1 MSLAPLNRDRD
12 TQHAS
17 WRRSPRRS
25 RLLDLDSDLGALLSD
40 DRLPAARGALT
51 VRCVELRRGAWAAA
65 ELRSASAD
73 HVGLLVV
80 SGAMAREVALE
91 DTISTELLG
100 PGDLIRPWMA
110 DRGSDLL
117 GEQVQ
122 WHVMADARV
131 ALLDRA
137 FGIAV
142 RDFPEVNAMLL
153 DRLNGRLERLAT
165 MKAIAQLNTVDRR
178 LMALFWHLA
187 ERWGRVTPEGIVVPL
202 VLSHRLL
209 GDLIGARRPT
219 VSTALARL
227 AAEGRLMR
235 RHDGT
240 WLVDGE
246 AGRPPAGTQ
255 GQAVPHR
262 RRLLREAPVEDR
274 VGIWRS
280 GEAAFL
286 D

>member
-1 MSLAPLNRDRD
+1 MRRVAP
-12 TQHAS
+12 
-17 WRRSPRRS
+17 WRVGRRRAALGERRPRRS
-25 RLLDLDSDLGALLSD
+25 ARRERRHGARGRARRHD
-40 DRLPAARGALT
+40 KHGAAR
-51 VRCVELRRGAWAAA
+51 
-65 ELRSASAD
+65 
-73 HVGLLVV
+73 
-80 SGAMAREVALE
+80 
-91 DTISTELLG
+91 

-110 DRGSDLL
+110 ERGSDLL
-117 GEQVQ
+117 GQQVH
-122 WHVMADARV
+122 WHVMADARL

-137 FGIAV
+137 FGMAV

-165 MKAIAQLNTVDRR
+165 MKAIAQLNMVDRR

-219 VSTALARL
+219 VSTALARV

-240 WLVDGE
+240 WLLDGE
-246 AGRPPAGTQ
+246 PARPPAGTQ
-255 GQAVPHR
+255 GQAVPPR
-262 RRLLREAPVEDR
+262 GRLLGEAPAEDR

-280 GEAAFL
+280 GEAAFV
-286 D
+286 DGSAHWGQAVR